1 MTLIPREYEQ
11 HILDA
16 FAYGYGSVYIPWYNL
31 FENIKEE
38 TKMNETIAGSVNCG
52 TLSTAGMGNAFWG
65 QGIIG
70 ETSKFRPIKID
81 RVANGFIV
89 EIGCKKFVGTSWDVV
104 AKQLG
109 EYWKDPVAAEK
120 KYVK

>member
-1 MTLIPREYEQ
+1 MNWLELDNCVREMNV
-11 HILDA
+11 ID
-16 FAYGYGSVYIPWYNL
+16 SKIM
-31 FENIKEE
+31 EE
-38 TKMNETIAGSVNCG
+38 TKMNGRGSQTGEAITGSVNCG
-52 TLSTAGMGNAFWG
+52 TLSTAEIGNAFYG

-81 RVANGFIV
+81 KVANGFIV

-109 EYWKDPVAAEK
+109 EYWKNPVAAEK

>member
-1 MTLIPREYEQ
+1 MDRFYWDDLYDSWSYAR
-11 HILDA
+11 
-16 FAYGYGSVYIPWYNL
+16 FVGN
-31 FENIKEE
+31 FENIGEDK
-38 TKMNETIAGSVNCG
+38 KMNKRGSQMSETVTGSVNCG
-52 TLSTAGMGNAFWG
+52 TLSTAGISNAFWG

-81 RVANGFIV
+81 KVANGFIV

-109 EYWKDPVAAEK
+109 EYWKDPVATEK